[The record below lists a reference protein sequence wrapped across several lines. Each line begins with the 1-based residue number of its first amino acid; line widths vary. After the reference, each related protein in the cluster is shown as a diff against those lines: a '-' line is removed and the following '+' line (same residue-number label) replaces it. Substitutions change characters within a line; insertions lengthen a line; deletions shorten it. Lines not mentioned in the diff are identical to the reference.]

1 MKKFK
6 LFMSILWDIIAEPVF
21 SVIIFIFTV
30 SMYIS
35 AFFLGRYMVERYPE
49 AMSVVIMVCLAFLI
63 VSFIIMVGLKLSEI
77 YRRFEKEWESRKE
90 KIED

>member
-35 AFFLGRYMVERYPE
+35 AFFLGRYTFERYPE
-49 AMSVVIMVCLAFLI
+49 AMSVVIMVCLAFLVI
-63 VSFIIMVGLKLSEI
+63 GLIIMGWFKLSEI
-77 YRRFEKEWESRKE
+77 YRRFKKEWELRKE
-90 KIED
+90 KIEE